1 MAVNTMTVNQL
12 STVLNSIVNQARG
25 SAGLAAVNT
34 SDFVSV
40 AKAGLEVG
48 YDPLAT
54 AISQVLSRTIFSNR
68 PYSRKLKVLEA
79 DAMRYGNQARKLQMI
94 DQPFVDDDR
103 TLLTDGTSIDP
114 WEVKKPTVYQT
125 NFYGINQY
133 EKFLT
138 IYRDQLDVA
147 FSGPGE
153 FGQFISMVMQNAQ
166 DQLEQA
172 YEETARATL
181 CNLIGGTASTGV
193 DTQQVHLVTE
203 YNAETG
209 QTATLAQLMEPDKF
223 ADFARWIFARIKTLS
238 KSLENRSVIYHQNPT
253 TASPVAGYISRH
265 TPLED
270 QRLVLYEPFFNRV
283 NSNVLSVSFSDR
295 YLQNMPYEGVTF
307 WQSISNPQAINVT
320 AGYTTTAGAVTT
332 QAFSASTVLGVLFD
346 RDAAGYTPV
355 NEWAAASPF
364 NPRGGYYNQFWHV
377 SARYWNDNSENAVVL
392 LLD

>member
-1 MAVNTMTVNQL
+1 MAVNTMTINQL

-34 SDFVSV
+34 GDFVSV
-40 AKAGLEVG
+40 AKAGLVSG

-103 TLLTDGTSIDP
+103 TLLTNGSSIDP
-114 WEVKKPTVYQT
+114 WEVKKPAVYQS

-138 IYRDQLDVA
+138 IYRDQLDTA

-181 CNLIGGTASTGV
+181 CNLIGGTANTGV
-193 DTQQVHLVTE
+193 ATQQIHLVAE
-203 YNAETG
+203 YNADTG
-209 QTATLAQLMEPDKF
+209 QTETLNDLMAPDKF

-238 KSLENRSVIYHQNPT
+238 KSFENRSVIYHQNPT
-253 TASPVAGYISRH
+253 TATPVSGNISRH

-295 YLQNMPYEGVTF
+295 YLKNMPYEGVTF
-307 WQSISNPQAINVT
+307 WQSISSPQSINVT
-320 AGYTTTAGAVTT
+320 AGYTDNAGAVKTH
-332 QAFSASTVLGVLFD
+332 AFSSSIVLGILFD
-346 RDAAGYTPV
+346 RGAAGYTPV

>member
-12 STVLNSIVNQARG
+12 STVLNAIVNQARG
-25 SAGLAAVNT
+25 AAGLSAVNT
-34 SDFVSV
+34 GDFVSV

-48 YDPLAT
+48 YDPLVT

-68 PYSRKLKVLEA
+68 PYNRKLRVLEA
-79 DAMRYGNQARKLQMI
+79 DAMRYGNHARKLQVI

-103 TLLTDGTSIDP
+103 TKLVDGSSIDP
-114 WEVKKPTVYQT
+114 WEVKKPSVYQT

-133 EKFLT
+133 EKFIT
-138 IYRDQLDVA
+138 IYKDQLNVA
-147 FSGPGE
+147 FTGPGE
-153 FGQFISMVMQNAQ
+153 FNQFISMVMQNVQ

-193 DTQQVHLVTE
+193 ATQQVHLVTE
-203 YNAETG
+203 YNTEIGGTY
-209 QTATLAQLMEPDKF
+209 TLAQLMEPDRF

-253 TASPVAGYISRH
+253 TATPVAGNISRH
-265 TPLED
+265 TPVED

-283 NSNVLSVSFSDR
+283 NANVLSVSFSDR
-295 YLQNMPYEGVTF
+295 YLKTIPYEGVTF
-307 WQSISNPQAINVT
+307 WQNIGSPQSINIS
-320 AGYTTTAGAVTT
+320 AGYTDTAGAVQTAT
-332 QAFSASTVLGVLFD
+332 FNNATVLGILFD

-355 NEWAAASPF
+355 NQWQAASPL
-364 NPRGGYYNQFWHV
+364 NPRGGYTNIFWHV
-377 SARYWNDNSENAVVL
+377 STRYWNDNSENAVVL